1 MRCCFTAIACFAPL
15 LLQAQVTLDTPAG
28 GWRASTEPRRDF
40 MQEVHYPASNVN
52 VNGRNANALIQGRIT
67 QAPKSSAPAKGD
79 AARAPARLVVD
90 GIALPLLVNDDG
102 SYARPW
108 SFGSGSHGVEVRA
121 PSATSGSAV
130 KRTQFVEAAA
140 RTGVKLRLVLSWDSD
155 GTDLDLHVVSPDGQ
169 HVFYGSRVAANGGA
183 LDVDVTTGY
192 GPEIFASPTPPAG
205 IWHVYV
211 NYYGAGEQ
219 CDVITVAQLAIIT
232 DEGTPRERQ
241 QVMRVPMRKAGELTR
256 VRSFVM
262 P

>member
-1 MRCCFTAIACFAPL
+1 MHTLAVIVAACAPL
-15 LLQAQVTLDTPAG
+15 CALAQVTLDTPAG
-28 GWRASTEPRRDF
+28 GWRASSEPRRDF
-40 MQEVHYPASNVN
+40 MQEVHYPASSVN
-52 VNGRNANALIQGRIT
+52 VNGRSAGALIQGRIT
-67 QAPKSSAPAKGD
+67 PAAKAGKPD
-79 AARAPARLVVD
+79 AARMPARMPARLVVD
-90 GIALPLLVNDDG
+90 GVALPLLVNDDG
-102 SYARPW
+102 RYARPW

-121 PSATSGSAV
+121 PSGPGV

-169 HVFYGSRVAANGGA
+169 HVFYGARVAANGGA

-192 GPEIFASPTPPAG
+192 GPEIFATPTPPAG
-205 IWHVYV
+205 IWHAYV

-219 CDVITVAQLAIIT
+219 RDVITVAQLAVIT

-241 QVMRVPMRKAGELTR
+241 QVLRVPMRKAGELTR
-256 VRSFVM
+256 LHAFVV